1 MADALSTYGIGE
13 VRGAIGFYKTLFRL
27 HDTAMRHCVPA
38 IVRKYDRASGIAQ
51 VVPLVM
57 SVCETEAGE
66 TLAERP
72 TYSVPVRRIRHGGFT
87 VDIPLFAGDTGWLI
101 AGDRSSSKARRA
113 NSTPLT
119 EEQDGEEYDSEGNS
133 GPKRPDTN
141 AICDFSF
148 GFFIPDYWGSNE
160 VPEGKGMT
168 VAFTP
173 SGEDNEDR
181 KVQISID
188 MDGVSVKRG
197 AESVSIGDE
206 GISYEGKP
214 DREQQIV
221 TDIRYDPTSHQLQKR
236 TVTQSVRGDFVVG
249 VSEESDWTMAE
260 GGQAVPEKV

>member
-1 MADALSTYGIGE
+1 MASALSRYGIGE
-13 VRGAIGFYKTLFRL
+13 VRGDVGFFKTLFRL

-38 IVRKYDRASGIAQ
+38 IVRSYSRASGIAQ

-57 SVCETEAGE
+57 AVSETEDGE
-66 TLAERP
+66 TLSERP

-101 AGDRSSSKARRA
+101 AGDRSASKARGA

-119 EEQDGEEYDSEGNS
+119 EEQDGENYDSEGNS

-141 AICDFSF
+141 AICDFAF
-148 GFFIPDYWGSNE
+148 GFFIPDYWGAND
-160 VPEGKGMT
+160 VPDGNGMT
-168 VAFTP
+168 VAFAP
-173 SGEDNEDR
+173 SGDGNEDK
-181 KVQISID
+181 KVLISIG

-197 AESVSIGDE
+197 KESVAIGDK

-214 DREQQIV
+214 DREQQVV
-221 TDIRYDPTSHQLQKR
+221 TDIRYDPISHQLQKR

-260 GGQAVPEKV
+260 GGQAVPEKE